1 MHQASVRIA
10 LKLDYKEIP
19 VPDRII
25 IQLEPGELKLLRRI
39 RYRQHDTDPLSAI
52 KLSMKYGLG
61 NHLQIA
67 MQLTGGI
74 VLNPGGEF
82 KFAGTR
88 LVLSCKPVIADQK
101 LRLQKATIK
110 EIEFPLLPWFLKAF
124 ARAVVNKSF
133 LPNLGKSLN
142 FNLETMLDEI
152 RRKIN
157 ALEPMELNI
166 GNQKFHFCILPNVED
181 GAHELILYHD
191 GIYLNLDLEFSPRF
205 EIQARR

>member
-1 MHQASVRIA
+1 MHRASVRIA

-19 VPDRII
+19 VPDKII
-25 IQLEPGELKLLRRI
+25 IQLEPGEIRLLKRI
-39 RYRQHDTDPLSAI
+39 QYRQHDTDPLSAV

-82 KFAGTR
+82 KFGGTR

-101 LRLQKATIK
+101 LRLQKASIK
-110 EIEFPLLPWFLKAF
+110 DIEFPLLPWFLKAF

-133 LPNLGKSLN
+133 LPNLGRSLN
-142 FNLETMLDEI
+142 FDLENMLDEI

-157 ALEPMELNI
+157 ELEPIDLNI
-166 GNQKFHFCILPNVED
+166 GNQRFHFCILPNIED
-181 GAHELILYHD
+181 GEHELLLYHD

-205 EIQARR
+205 EIHARR

>member
-19 VPDRII
+19 VPDKII
-25 IQLEPGELKLLRRI
+25 IQLEPGEIWLLKRI
-39 RYRQHDTDPLSAI
+39 QYRQHDTDPLSAV

-67 MQLTGGI
+67 MQLAGRI
-74 VLNPGGEF
+74 VLDPGGEF
-82 KFAGTR
+82 RFGGTR

-101 LRLQKATIK
+101 LALRHASIK

-124 ARAVVNKSF
+124 ARALVNRSF

-142 FNLETMLDEI
+142 FDLENILDEV

-157 ALEPMELNI
+157 ALEPIELKI
-166 GNQKFHFCILPNVED
+166 GSQKFHLCILPNIGD
-181 GAHELILYHD
+181 GEHEFMMYHD
-191 GIYLNLDLEFSPRF
+191 GAYLNLDLEFSPRF
-205 EIQARR
+205 EIHARR